1 MNRVKTLPPGFLLIT
16 LLLACVAAAPSV
28 GAAVI
33 QGDPGQNV
41 SSTPLRG
48 PDMPAFCSMEQGGS
62 AVHCEPDMQN
72 VSPGTPALGDF
83 TPGSSDTSGGITQ
96 EFMNDCP
103 SVMDSQNGYAGFN
116 ADPLVASGGALSHGF
131 APERKIA
138 YTELQAGSTLAGRE
152 ATIDQSLEPSGQQ
165 NLQFAGVS
173 GTALTFSEPSN
184 AKSATSGFA
193 YPGYH
198 GSGARASV
206 GSVSFPHW
214 CRF

>member
-16 LLLACVAAAPSV
+16 LLLACVAAVPSV

-41 SSTPLRG
+41 SSTPSRG
-48 PDMPAFCSMEQGGS
+48 SDIPAFCSMEQGGS
-62 AVHCEPDMQN
+62 AVMCDPVAEN
-72 VSPGTPALGDF
+72 ILAGTRAQGNF
-83 TPGSSDTSGGITQ
+83 TPGSPDRSGEILM
-96 EFMNDCP
+96 ESANDCP
-103 SVMDSQNGYAGFN
+103 LMMASPGDGVGFCPGLLSTMGNAGS
-116 ADPLVASGGALSHGF
+116 DGF
-131 APERKIA
+131 VPERQIA

-152 ATIDQSLEPSGQQ
+152 ATIDQSLEPSGQK